1 VLYFAGENPD
11 DVRMRWIAMG
21 QHMDFDVDD
30 IPVDFIPGVY
40 KISQIADR
48 VKCEVEK
55 RGDP

>member
-1 VLYFAGENPD
+1 
-11 DVRMRWIAMG
+11 
-21 QHMDFDVDD
+21 MDFDVDD